1 MFVTSTLP
9 MLAIRSVTGPISF
22 SAISMRQPLHLTLRK
37 PCSNRPPGEVVVE
50 LLGDEARQMGAVF
63 GDLTQELR
71 QVLFDDGIE
80 RRFLRL
86 VSPVADQI
94 GCAIQPGLRV
104 D

>member
-1 MFVTSTLP
+1 MFV
-9 MLAIRSVTGPISF
+9 LAAVAFDPQKAMF
-22 SAISMRQPLHLTLRK
+22 QPTT
-37 PCSNRPPGEVVVE
+37 GEVVVE

-71 QVLFDDGIE
+71 QVCLYDRVE

-94 GCAIQPGLRV
+94 GCAPARLRV

>member
-1 MFVTSTLP
+1 
-9 MLAIRSVTGPISF
+9 ML
-22 SAISMRQPLHLTLRK
+22 QLTT
-37 PCSNRPPGEVVVE
+37 GEVVVE
-50 LLGDEARQMGAVF
+50 LLGDEASQMGAVF

-71 QVLFDDGIE
+71 QVLLYDRVE

-86 VSPVADQI
+86 VSPVAAQI

>member
-1 MFVTSTLP
+1 MF
-9 MLAIRSVTGPISF
+9 GY
-22 SAISMRQPLHLTLRK
+22 
-37 PCSNRPPGEVVVE
+37 
-50 LLGDEARQMGAVF
+50 VF
-63 GDLTQELR
+63 QELG
-71 QVLFDDGIE
+71 QVLLYDRVE

>member
-1 MFVTSTLP
+1 MFV
-9 MLAIRSVTGPISF
+9 
-22 SAISMRQPLHLTLRK
+22 SAAVAFNPLKAMFQPTT
-37 PCSNRPPGEVVVE
+37 GEVVVE
-50 LLGDEARQMGAVF
+50 LLDDEARQMGAVF

-86 VSPVADQI
+86 VSAVVDQI
-94 GCAIQPGLRV
+94 GCVIQPGLRV

>member
-1 MFVTSTLP
+1 
-9 MLAIRSVTGPISF
+9 ML
-22 SAISMRQPLHLTLRK
+22 QPTT
-37 PCSNRPPGEVVVE
+37 GEVVVE

-71 QVLFDDGIE
+71 QVLLYDRVE

-94 GCAIQPGLRV
+94 GCAIQRGLDV
-104 D
+104 G

>member
-1 MFVTSTLP
+1 MFVTAPVALDP
-9 MLAIRSVTGPISF
+9 QKAMF
-22 SAISMRQPLHLTLRK
+22 QPTT
-37 PCSNRPPGEVVVE
+37 GEVVVE
-50 LLGDEARQMGAVF
+50 LMGDEARQMGAVL

-71 QVLFDDGIE
+71 QVLFDDEIE